1 MTARD
6 TGRSRTV
13 LGLLIFAS
21 ITLITLD
28 GSRGDGSPLAPVRTL
43 AANVLG
49 PTESAV
55 ATAVRP
61 ITALPDRFRTVADLQ
76 ERNDRLESDNAR
88 LQAQLQI
95 NALVRHRGEE
105 LGGLIDVA
113 NRQGFQIVPA
123 QVVAL
128 GPAQSFGLTVTIDAG
143 TRDGVDSDMTVL
155 NDDGLVGRVV
165 TADAFTSTV
174 LLIVDAESVVG
185 GRISSSSELGFL
197 DGGGSLDA
205 DGTLSMSL
213 VDQAAVP
220 QVGDTVVSWGSRR
233 GAPYVPAVPIGRVVA
248 LRHSPRELSSI
259 ATIQPAVDFSSL
271 DIVGVVVGSEP
282 RAARSP
288 LNGQDIRPTTGPVT
302 GPVNAG

>member
-28 GSRGDGSPLAPVRTL
+28 GTRGDGSLLAPVRTVV
-43 AANVLG
+43 ANALG

-55 ATAVRP
+55 ATALRP
-61 ITALPDRFRTVADLQ
+61 ITALPDRFRTVTDLQ
-76 ERNDRLESDNAR
+76 ERNNRLESDNAR
-88 LQAQLQI
+88 LQAQLQ
-95 NALVRHRGEE
+95 ASDLVRHRGEE
-105 LGGLIDVA
+105 LDGLIDIA

-128 GPAQSFGLTVTIDAG
+128 SPAQSFGLTVTIDAG

-174 LLIVDAESVVG
+174 LLIVDAKSVVG
-185 GRISSSSELGFL
+185 GRLSSSLELGFL
-197 DGGGSLDA
+197 DGGGNQDA
-205 DGTLSMSL
+205 DATLSMSL
-213 VDQAAVP
+213 VDQAAMP
-220 QVGDTVVSWGSRR
+220 QVGDTVVSWGSPN

-248 LRHSPRELSSI
+248 VRHSPRELSSI

-271 DIVGVVVGSEP
+271 DIVGVVVGSDP
-282 RAARSP
+282 RPARPP
-288 LNGQDIRPTTGPVT
+288 LTSKENRQAT

>member
-28 GSRGDGSPLAPVRTL
+28 GTRGDESLLAPVRTV
-43 AANVLG
+43 AANALG
-49 PTESAV
+49 PAESVV
-55 ATAVRP
+55 ATALRP

-76 ERNDRLESDNAR
+76 ERNNQLESENAR
-88 LQAQLQI
+88 LLARVRA
-95 NALVRHRGEE
+95 NDLVGQRGEE
-105 LGGLIDVA
+105 FDGLIDIA
-113 NRQGFQIVPA
+113 NRQGFEIVPA
-123 QVVAL
+123 QVVGF

-155 NDDGLVGRVV
+155 NDTGLVGRVV
-165 TADAFTSTV
+165 SADTFTSTV

-185 GRISSSSELGFL
+185 GRVSSSRELGFL
-197 DGGGSLDA
+197 DGGGSLNA

-213 VDQAAVP
+213 VDQTAVP
-220 QVGDTVVSWGSRR
+220 QTGDTVVSWGSPN
-233 GAPYVPAVPIGRVVA
+233 GAPYVPAVPIGRVVSVQ
-248 LRHSPRELSSI
+248 HSPRELSSI

-271 DIVGVVVGSEP
+271 DLVGVVIGSDP
-282 RAARSP
+282 RASRPP
-288 LNGQDIRPTTGPVT
+288 LNIQQDRQATGR
-302 GPVNAG
+302 